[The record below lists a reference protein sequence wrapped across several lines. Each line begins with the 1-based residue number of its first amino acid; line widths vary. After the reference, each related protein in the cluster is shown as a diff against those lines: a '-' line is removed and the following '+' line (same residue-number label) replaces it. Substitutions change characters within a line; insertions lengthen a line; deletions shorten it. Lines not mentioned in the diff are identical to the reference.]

1 MQASSDLSIL
11 DFDIPFSFIF
21 VANGAMDLLVVIVIV
36 ASVTWEVLLV
46 AIPAIIA
53 STYVQVY
60 RVLYLFVSY
69 LQIIYLSSPLNS
81 GANFYL
87 FVVLYLGRVII

>member
-1 MQASSDLSIL
+1 MQASSDLSVV
-11 DFDIPFSFIF
+11 DFDIPFSAIF
-21 VANGAMDLLVVIVIV
+21 VISGAIDLLVVIAIV

-60 RVLYLFVSY
+60 RVLHM
-69 LQIIYLSSPLNS
+69 
-81 GANFYL
+81 
-87 FVVLYLGRVII
+87 LYIVILYIFLHH